1 MKRIFETMILLGAA
15 AGLALAQAPHAGGGA
30 GRTTTG
36 GPSVTL
42 AMTNTR
48 SVTGAVTAVNIG
60 WGMQYPSIT
69 INKVQ
74 IKVAPVWY
82 LLEKNFEI
90 KTGDNLSV
98 VAAPSNVA
106 SDLYLYAV
114 DITNNATSAQIVLRD
129 STGLPLWSRRGY
141 TLGSGFGTG
150 LRADGACVQ
159 VLSLE
164 TASGIVDQVT
174 SGPGIQ
180 MPSLTLKT
188 AEGKL
193 LVIKLGPERVLLE
206 ADLELKTGDRITI
219 KYAVTEHDGELVALT
234 INKGGVTVTLRG
246 DDCRPLWS

>member
-1 MKRIFETMILLGAA
+1 MKRILETMILLGAA
-15 AGLALAQAPHAGGGA
+15 AGLALAQGPQAGGA
-30 GRTTTG
+30 GRTTAG
-36 GPSVTL
+36 APSVTL
-42 AMTNTR
+42 AMNSTR
-48 SVTGAVTAVNIG
+48 TVTGAVTAVSIG

-82 LLEKNFEI
+82 LLEENFEI

-114 DITNNATSAQIVLRD
+114 DITNNLTSAHIVLRD
-129 STGLPLWSRRGY
+129 STGLPLWSHRGS
-141 TLGSGFGTG
+141 TPGSGSGAG
-150 LRADGACVQ
+150 LTADGRRVQ
-159 VLSLE
+159 VLSFE
-164 TASGIVDQVT
+164 TASGIIDQVT

-180 MPSLTLKT
+180 MPPLTLKI

-206 ADLELKTGDRITI
+206 ADLELKTGDTITI
-219 KYAVTEHDGELVALT
+219 NYAVTEHDGELVALAIT
-234 INKGGVTVTLRG
+234 KGGMTVALRG
-246 DDCRPLWS
+246 DDLRPLWR